1 EQRRSYGGAFTTP
14 LWDRRGRGY
23 ALPKGQQPIPREMTK
38 EEQSEVSIFHQHQQK
53 LQRAFSMQPSLWSD
67 AEMAGQVQPGRNQPF
82 YVSSPTKPF
91 ATGEAF
97 PLRPEYLALPL
108 AGGSHGTLGIPMGFL
123 QPPGLSDEQQSV
135 TSLLARS
142 RAVQSSSNLH
152 RRSGAQEEAVVQTPP
167 EPLQAT
173 FHGNFPPQDHDIPED
188 VLNLLNGGEGQGPP
202 LPPKPVMAAPS
213 PEEEPSPPA
222 RVTSVPQKR
231 IKGRPLVLSY
241 QQYKEYAHHRFL
253 RQWRSIPVR
262 DPFYPLALQIK
273 EGNEA
278 YQRALAE
285 EERDRLLPPRR
296 LPEAFTDTSWMQKP
310 EPEPAIMTEKWRSPY
325 DAGFWW
331 QQSGQQNTTT
341 QIQARLNQQSET
353 SSIPLEE
360 KDSPLN
366 KVPAPPIEEEGK
378 VASRSHSEISGGGNN
393 VPPPPSLSAPEP
405 EDEPGDQGI
414 PEDVLHL
421 LSSGKSS
428 SQATT
433 SKRAKPPK
441 GFLIASPQS
450 AGGLPDDDAFLPPV
464 SLQDKQADIASWIE
478 KGRPGHAQWKT
489 PSSEQLGV
497 YQSQAQNIAVKGGAG
512 AGKTSTIMNK
522 LDHLAT
528 RGQITQRNMH
538 LFSYMHSGVDV
549 LNGGRQDINALL
561 PEHNPDFQIPEGMTY
576 FALGHKILTKG

>member
-1 EQRRSYGGAFTTP
+1 
-14 LWDRRGRGY
+14 
-23 ALPKGQQPIPREMTK
+23 
-38 EEQSEVSIFHQHQQK
+38 
-53 LQRAFSMQPSLWSD
+53 
-67 AEMAGQVQPGRNQPF
+67 
-82 YVSSPTKPF
+82 
-91 ATGEAF
+91 
-97 PLRPEYLALPL
+97 
-108 AGGSHGTLGIPMGFL
+108 
-123 QPPGLSDEQQSV
+123 
-135 TSLLARS
+135 
-142 RAVQSSSNLH
+142 
-152 RRSGAQEEAVVQTPP
+152 
-167 EPLQAT
+167 
-173 FHGNFPPQDHDIPED
+173 
-188 VLNLLNGGEGQGPP
+188 
-202 LPPKPVMAAPS
+202 
-213 PEEEPSPPA
+213 
-222 RVTSVPQKR
+222 
-231 IKGRPLVLSY
+231 
-241 QQYKEYAHHRFL
+241 
-253 RQWRSIPVR
+253 
-262 DPFYPLALQIK
+262 
-273 EGNEA
+273 
-278 YQRALAE
+278 
-285 EERDRLLPPRR
+285 RDRLLPPRR

-522 LDHLAT
+522 LAHLAT
-528 RGQITQRNMH
+528 RGQIPQRNMH

-549 LNGGRQDINALL
+549 LNAGRQDINALL
-561 PEHNPDFQIPEGMTY
+561 PEHNPDYQIPEAMTY
-576 FALGHKILTKG
+576 FALGHKILTKGSELHEQTKKRSYPILERMGVHWSGHTIHDVSKEDKERLTSEQLAEMSQPKDYLRQALYPHMRDWQEPRLSDTQIKTFLEAIEQIKSNRTDDPHGPYISSLA